1 MDIRIDKLD
10 KFQNHPFRV
19 NERTLEELKES
30 ISQNGIQTPLI
41 VREKGNG
48 KYEIISGHTRK
59 RASEL
64 LNLTEV
70 PCIIR
75 NCTDDEAIVQ
85 MVDSNIQRDEILP
98 SERAFAYKMKYEAL
112 KRQGK
117 RNDLTCGQV
126 VHKSRDEISEEE
138 SGRQI
143 SRYIRLTELI
153 PELLDLVDDKKI
165 AFTPAVEISYLRKEE
180 QLMLL
185 DCIQCTEATPSVSQA
200 MRLKKLSKEGL
211 LDSIKIDEIML
222 EEKANQKE
230 KYHIEYNRFMKYIP
244 RDIATPRQVEEYL
257 LKCAIICKQQ
267 GIMVDKMKIVRNEES
282 NIKKSNTKSRER

>member
-1 MDIRIDKLD
+1 M
-10 KFQNHPFRV
+10 
-19 NERTLEELKES
+19 KES

-41 VREKGNG
+41 VREKENG

-64 LNLTEV
+64 IGLKEI

-85 MVDSNIQRDEILP
+85 MVDSNIQREEILP
-98 SERAFAYKMKYEAL
+98 SERAFAFKMKYEAL

-153 PELLDLVDDKKI
+153 PELLDLVDEKKI

-257 LKCAIICKQQ
+257 LKCVIICKQQ
-267 GIMVDKMKIVRNEES
+267 GIMVDKMKIVKSEES